1 MRPSDLVIVDLSEAP
16 FSPEN
21 WPIWTDEMDRKVL
34 PVLFGSTAGQFR
46 DNVTIRFS
54 LMGIPTLGTAVFHVM
69 EGNPRTWHM
78 RVVIFPIKGD
88 KPHAATFQFHFPG
101 EDALDFEG
109 RRKMHPRLPVT
120 KEFHGVY
127 RSQSEIQDAVAVYA
141 RRIDQEAEQIYSQ
154 AVAANSAFQNEMF
167 ENPEKAVTK
176 LAARA
181 ALLSQKATVP
191 KIRSQNEP
199 HLNEKWRALVKFD
212 EDIAKAA
219 DTLRPFGDQ
228 WIAELGRGYLRW
240 VRTSDIFL
248 ISLRSWSRK
257 QSRKKND
264 CAWQQRKRRNDY
276 GVLGLPRPMTGSRAV
291 KLVWPFFAARKTRD
305 TF

>member
-1 MRPSDLVIVDLSEAP
+1 
-16 FSPEN
+16 
-21 WPIWTDEMDRKVL
+21 
-34 PVLFGSTAGQFR
+34 
-46 DNVTIRFS
+46 
-54 LMGIPTLGTAVFHVM
+54 M

-78 RVVIFPIKGD
+78 RVVILPIKGD
-88 KPHAATFQFHFPG
+88 KPHAATFRFHFPG

-228 WIAELGRGYLRW
+228 WIAELGRGYFALGEDKRYLPNIVEKLVSEAKQEEERLRM
-240 VRTSDIFL
+240 
-248 ISLRSWSRK
+248 
-257 QSRKKND
+257 
-264 CAWQQRKRRNDY
+264 AQRKRRNDY
-276 GVLGLPRPMTGSRAV
+276 GVLGLLRPMTGRRAV